1 MLPGVIYTVT
11 LNPALDES
19 ITLDGLDAGA
29 TNRCA
34 FNALDP
40 GGKGINASRVIHRL
54 GRGTLAF
61 GLAGGI
67 SGGYLSSAL
76 DREGVPHDFET
87 IDGFTRVNV
96 MLYEQLSH
104 ELTRLLLP
112 GPTVTR
118 AHVLAIARRLEIVAP
133 SEIVLFG
140 GSLPPGLPTETYAE
154 FIVRLY
160 DRGIRCIIDASGAA
174 LAAALE
180 ANPLLVRSSVEVAE
194 EVLGRRLQ
202 TDDAIVDAVSELR
215 VRGAHYAVISRGALG
230 AIGGGPEGIFNVIP
244 PSKLASSAAGAGD
257 SMTAGM
263 AIAFNEG
270 LSFESALRW
279 GSAAGTATAMT
290 QGTTLCDPREVYRFI
305 PSVRVERLS
314 AVRS

>member
-1 MLPGVIYTVT
+1 VLPGTIYSVT

-19 ITLDGLDAGA
+19 ISIDSLDVGVS
-29 TNRCA
+29 NRCA
-34 FNALDP
+34 LNALDP
-40 GGKGINASRVIHRL
+40 SGKGINASRVIHRL

-61 GLAGGI
+61 GLAGGV

-96 MLYEQLSH
+96 MLFETFNH
-104 ELTRLLLP
+104 ERTRLLLP

-118 AHVLAIARRLEIVAP
+118 AHVMAIARRLELVSP
-133 SEIVLFG
+133 GEIVIFG

-160 DRGIRCIIDASGAA
+160 DRGVRCVIDSSGAA

-180 ANPLLVRSSVEVAE
+180 ANPLLVRTNVEDAE

-202 TDDAIVDAVSELR
+202 TDDAIVDAVCELR
-215 VRGAHYAVISRGALG
+215 DRGAHYAVISRGALG
-230 AIGGGPEGIFNVIP
+230 AIGCGPGLIFNVKP
-244 PSKLASSAAGAGD
+244 PVRHATSAAGAGD
-257 SMTAGM
+257 SMTAAM
-263 AIAFNEG
+263 AVAFNEG
-270 LSFESALRW
+270 LSFENALRW
-279 GSAAGTATAMT
+279 GTAAGTATAMT
-290 QGTTLCDPREVYRFI
+290 QGTTLCDPRDVYRLI
-305 PSVRVERLS
+305 PAVRVERLS
-314 AVRS
+314 VVRS